1 LLNIVIPIMNAKGLT
16 MSTASQSKALQMLP
30 RSLFSV
36 PDAAGVEI
44 TCREGSIWITL
55 DHDVRDIVLDA
66 GQSFVAGE
74 HRRALIYAL
83 GTARVDLRPA
93 GPQAAPVAARPLLA
107 ARAPQMPAAVRA

>member
-1 LLNIVIPIMNAKGLT
+1 
-16 MSTASQSKALQMLP
+16 MSTASESQALQMLP

-44 TCREGSIWITL
+44 TCQEGSIWITL

-83 GTARVDLRPA
+83 GTARVDLRA
-93 GPQAAPVAARPLLA
+93 AHPQAAPVAAQPLLP
-107 ARAPQMPAAVRA
+107 ARVARMPAAVRA